1 MTVRVFFIALLATK
15 ERMFCTALELLH
27 EKRTDVPQHQVYERG
42 LKKKA
47 FRDAAL
53 LKGVILT
60 KKHRRSILQR

>member
-1 MTVRVFFIALLATK
+1 MRVFFIALLAIK
-15 ERMFCTALELLH
+15 EPMFCTALELTH
-27 EKRTDVPQHQVYERG
+27 EKRTDVPQHQVYKRV

-53 LKGVILT
+53 LRGVILT